1 MKKMHLKLITIVL
14 MLVMVLSMFS
24 ACGNSA
30 ASQAEINEM
39 VNAAVQAAMESSG
52 SSAAITIDVD
62 GRQISFEDIEGKS
75 IQQLL
80 DQADITL
87 NDGDILSIAPYQAMS
102 GNITVQVLRK
112 TSVTIA
118 VTSGDEK
125 VLHTV
130 ELLNGTVADALAAVG
145 LEYSEEL
152 LVNYAPDQLL
162 KDGMEILVTSEA
174 EPEETE
180 PEETEPPKSSSNNK
194 TNSSSG
200 SSGGGSSSSGS
211 SSSGKTVVSVEYYED
226 CDGSGHGVKVITYSD
241 GTQEEVPY

>member
-1 MKKMHLKLITIVL
+1 MKKMHLKLIAIVL
-14 MLVMVLSMFS
+14 MLMMVLGMFS
-24 ACGNSA
+24 ACGNNA
-30 ASQAEINEM
+30 ASETDINEM

-52 SSAAITIDVD
+52 SAAALTVEVD
-62 GRQISFEDIEGKS
+62 GRQISFEDTEGKS

-80 DQADITL
+80 EQADITL
-87 NDGDILSIAPYQAMS
+87 NDGDILSVAPYQTLS
-102 GNITVQVLRK
+102 GGIVIQVMRK

-118 VTSGDEK
+118 VTSGDEE

-130 ELLNGTVADALAAVG
+130 ELLNGTVADALAAIG
-145 LEYSEEL
+145 LEISDEL

-162 KDGMEILVTSEA
+162 KEGMEIVVTSEA

-180 PEETEPPKSSSNNK
+180 PEATEPPKSSSSNK

-200 SSGGGSSSSGS
+200 SNSGS
-211 SSSGKTVVSVEYYED
+211 NSNSNSGKTVVSVEYYED

>member
-1 MKKMHLKLITIVL
+1 MKKMHVKLIAIVL
-14 MLVMVLSMFS
+14 MLMMVLGMFS
-24 ACGNSA
+24 ACGNNA
-30 ASQAEINEM
+30 ASEADINEM

-52 SSAAITIDVD
+52 SAAALTVEVD
-62 GRQISFEDIEGKS
+62 GRQISFEDTEGKS

-80 DQADITL
+80 EQADITL
-87 NDGDILSIAPYQAMS
+87 NDGDILSVAPYQTLS
-102 GNITVQVLRK
+102 GGIVIQVMRK

-118 VTSGDEK
+118 VTSGDEE

-130 ELLNGTVADALAAVG
+130 ELLNGTVADALTAIG
-145 LEYSEEL
+145 LEISDEL

-162 KDGMEILVTSEA
+162 KEGMEIVVTSEA

-180 PEETEPPKSSSNNK
+180 PEATEPPKSSSSNK

-200 SSGGGSSSSGS
+200 SNSGS
-211 SSSGKTVVSVEYYED
+211 NSNSNSGKTVVSVEYYED